1 MTIVHF
7 NDQYKVS
14 SKMLSLACSS
24 FAAGVTRTT
33 RAVALSTAALFGA
46 VASPG
51 QALAQPAWPDKPI
64 SFVVPYSAGGAVD
77 VVGRALGQ
85 KLSEGLGKPVVVDNK
100 PGFSGNIGAQQVAK
114 APADGY
120 TLLMAALTSY
130 SINATLLQ
138 ASNGYSLLSDFTPV
152 AVVGNLPIVL
162 LVNSSLPVGSVHE
175 LIKLAASKPGQ
186 IAFGSSGNGSIEHV
200 AAEMFKRQAKV
211 DLLHVPYKGAAPAI
225 ADLLGGQI
233 QVMFATAPTAISAL
247 RSGKLKAL
255 AVATPRRVGVL
266 PDVPTATEAGLKD
279 FEVPST
285 YGVLVRTGTPKSIIT
300 RMNAELQKSLQ
311 MPDVKTRFQAQGID
325 IVMTTPEEAELRVR
339 GEVAK
344 WAKVIQETHITAQ

>member
-1 MTIVHF
+1 
-7 NDQYKVS
+7 
-14 SKMLSLACSS
+14 MLSLARNSLS
-24 FAAGVTRTT
+24 IRATRTFVL
-33 RAVALSTAALFGA
+33 AAAALLCIA
-46 VASPG
+46 ANPG
-51 QALAQPAWPDKPI
+51 QAMAEPNWPDKPI

-77 VVGRALGQ
+77 VVGRTLGQ

-100 PGFSGNIGAQQVAK
+100 PGFSGNIGAQLVAK
-114 APADGY
+114 SPADGY

-138 ASNGYSLLSDFTPV
+138 GSNGYNLMGDFTPV

-162 LVNSSLPVGSVHE
+162 LVSNTLPVSNVQE

-233 QVMFATAPTAISAL
+233 QVMFATAPTAISGL

-255 AVATPRRVGVL
+255 AVATPRRVGAL
-266 PDVPTATEAGLKD
+266 PDVPTAAEAGLKD

-285 YGVLVRTGTPKSIIT
+285 YGVLVRTGTPKSIVT
-300 RMNAELQKSLQ
+300 RLNGELQRTLQ
-311 MPDVKTRFQAQGID
+311 MPDVKSRFQAQGID
-325 IVMTTPEEAELRVR
+325 IVMTTPEEAENRVR